1 MGLEEDADCQGTESQ
16 RSCRSLGRIKMSAEN
31 ILLLILVGHNMKEKM
46 SNNI

>member
-1 MGLEEDADCQGTESQ
+1 MQTAKELSPRGAVDS
-16 RSCRSLGRIKMSAEN
+16 RSLGRIKMSAEN